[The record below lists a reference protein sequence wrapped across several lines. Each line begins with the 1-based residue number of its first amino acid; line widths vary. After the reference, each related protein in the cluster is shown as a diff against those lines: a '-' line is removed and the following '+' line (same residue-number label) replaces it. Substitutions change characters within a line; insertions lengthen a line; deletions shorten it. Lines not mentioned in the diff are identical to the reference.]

1 MKTQNNTIALQNN
14 STIAITFK
22 NLVLAITTALLL
34 LTSCESVD
42 DTDIDPD
49 FIADSEILGG
59 LEFENSIQES
69 RANDLQTFTVDAT
82 SGGLIIGD
90 QGTQLNFPPNG
101 FEFMGGEPVTGPV
114 EIQLIEVYTRA
125 DMLKKQLPTNGKQAN
140 GDITTLKSG
149 GEFFI
154 NATQGGQQ
162 LVAAAAFEL
171 TAPTDSFD
179 PEMTIFRAENCD
191 RVDCEVVWEEEED
204 AVVNGG
210 EVQNPD
216 GTWTS
221 SYVAP
226 LTGFGWTNLD
236 RWYSFAGPKTMV
248 LVDVPEGFDDS
259 NSAVYVSYD
268 GEPTALAFFDTY
280 DSTLEVFSEH
290 YGQMP
295 IGLQVHFIF
304 VSVQDGDYVYAIQ
317 AATIVDGHTEVIGTT
332 QVTSE
337 AGITALINAL
347 P

>member
-14 STIAITFK
+14 STIANTFK
-22 NLVLAITTALLL
+22 KLVLGVAASLIL

-42 DTDIDPD
+42 DSDLDPD
-49 FIADSEILGG
+49 FETGTEILSG
-59 LEFENSIQES
+59 LEFENSIQDD
-69 RANDLQTFTVDAT
+69 RNNDLQTFTVDAT
-82 SGGLIIGD
+82 TGGIVIGD
-90 QGTQLNFPPNG
+90 QGTQITFPANG
-101 FEFMGGEPVTGPV
+101 FEFIGGEPVTGPV
-114 EIQLIEVYTRA
+114 DIQLLEVYTRA
-125 DMLKKQLPTNGKQAN
+125 DMLKKQLPTNGKQTN
-140 GDITTLKSG
+140 GDISTIISG

-162 LVAAAAFEL
+162 LVPAAAFEL
-171 TAPTDSFD
+171 NAPTNSFD

-191 RVDCEVVWEEEED
+191 RIDCEVVWEEEED

-210 EVQNPD
+210 EMQNPD

-236 RWYSFAGPKTMV
+236 RWYSYAGPKTMV

-268 GEPTALAFFDTY
+268 GEPTALAYFDTY

-295 IGLQVHFIF
+295 IGQQVHFIF
-304 VSVQDGDYVYAIQ
+304 VSVQNGDYVYAIQ

>member
-14 STIAITFK
+14 STIANTFK
-22 NLVLAITTALLL
+22 KLVLGAAASLIL

-42 DTDIDPD
+42 DSDLDPD
-49 FIADSEILGG
+49 FETGTEILSG
-59 LEFENSIQES
+59 LEFENSIQDD
-69 RANDLQTFTVDAT
+69 RNNDLQTFTVDAT
-82 SGGLIIGD
+82 TGGIVIGD
-90 QGTQLNFPPNG
+90 QGTQITFPANG
-101 FEFMGGEPVTGPV
+101 FEFIGGEPVTGPV
-114 EIQLIEVYTRA
+114 DIQLLEVYTRA
-125 DMLKKQLPTNGKQAN
+125 DMLKKQLPTNGKQTN
-140 GDITTLKSG
+140 GDISTIISG

-162 LVAAAAFEL
+162 LVPAAAFEL
-171 TAPTDSFD
+171 NAPTNSFD

-191 RVDCEVVWEEEED
+191 RIDCEVVWEEEED

-210 EVQNPD
+210 EMQNPD

-236 RWYSFAGPKTMV
+236 RWYSYAGPKTMV
-248 LVDVPEGFDDS
+248 LVDVPEGFDDR

-268 GEPTALAFFDTY
+268 GEPTALAYFDTY

-295 IGLQVHFIF
+295 IGQQVHFIF
-304 VSVQDGDYVYAIQ
+304 VSVQNGDYVYAIQ